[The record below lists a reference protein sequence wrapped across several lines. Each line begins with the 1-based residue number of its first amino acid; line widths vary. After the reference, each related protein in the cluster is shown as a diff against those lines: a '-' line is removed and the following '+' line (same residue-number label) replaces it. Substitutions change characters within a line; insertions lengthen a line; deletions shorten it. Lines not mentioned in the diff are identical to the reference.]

1 MGIPEGAVPDEATTF
16 YEAVG
21 GEPTFRRLVHDFYS
35 GVAGDPE
42 LRAIYPEQDLSG
54 AEERL
59 RLFLIQYWGGPR
71 TYSETRGHPRLRMR
85 HAGFHVGP
93 RARDA
98 WLHHMRIAVDNLD
111 LPDHAEDL
119 LWDYLLMA
127 ANSMVNSVDTADG
140 TDLAQSPGSAPA
152 GTLGLTIDPATPGE
166 SDR

>member
-1 MGIPEGAVPDEATTF
+1 MSIPEGAVPDAATTF

-21 GEPTFRRLVHDFYS
+21 GEPTFRRLVHDFYA

-42 LRAIYPEQDLSG
+42 LRAIYPEEDLSG
-54 AEERL
+54 AEDRL
-59 RLFLIQYWGGPR
+59 GLFLIQYWGGPH
-71 TYSETRGHPRLRMR
+71 TYSDQRGHPRLRMR

-98 WLHHMRIAVDNLD
+98 WLRHMRVAVDNLD

-127 ANSMVNSVDTADG
+127 ATSMVNAVDDDTPPPSG
-140 TDLAQSPGSAPA
+140 A
-152 GTLGLTIDPATPGE
+152 GLPIDPVQPEASG
-166 SDR
+166 R